1 MSKAGCQGAAHTM
14 GKVCPK
20 AANLRGQV
28 LCWAEKHCKHQE
40 VKLLGVSAVKLTPS
54 DKVGRVNQHEM
65 AAVYAQLSSKWQEE
79 SKNRLPGFLSQK
91 PLRGYCNLPVLTK
104 SPCPNKSQCKPMKLG
119 YWLILRLDVVHLHP
133 YALAPHQ
140 FGPAFP
146 ALTKDWHTT
155 KHLGT
160 LAWSN
165 FLQPDKVQMCPSSRR
180 RGTFDGRFWTNH
192 SWSFMWTKSTK
203 LPQMC
208 RELAQLY
215 GRTSKPVSIPAT
227 CQPVQLQTQTW
238 ESKKAVKQQKGG
250 PMWMGQ
256 PLV

>member
-119 YWLILRLDVVHLHP
+119 YWLILCLDVVHLHP

-140 FGPAFP
+140 FGPAYPILLSTDTLPNILAHWLWVIFCNLIKCRCVQAP
-146 ALTKDWHTT
+146 GEEGHLMEGSGQITPDPSCEPKALNSPKC
-155 KHLGT
+155 
-160 LAWSN
+160 A
-165 FLQPDKVQMCPSSRR
+165 
-180 RGTFDGRFWTNH
+180 
-192 SWSFMWTKSTK
+192 
-203 LPQMC
+203 
-208 RELAQLY
+208 
-215 GRTSKPVSIPAT
+215 
-227 CQPVQLQTQTW
+227 
-238 ESKKAVKQQKGG
+238 ES
-250 PMWMGQ
+250 
-256 PLV
+256 